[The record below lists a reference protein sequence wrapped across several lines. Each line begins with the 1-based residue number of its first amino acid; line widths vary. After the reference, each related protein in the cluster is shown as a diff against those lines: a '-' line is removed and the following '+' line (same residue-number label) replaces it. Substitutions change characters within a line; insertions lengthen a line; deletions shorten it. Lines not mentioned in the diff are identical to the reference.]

1 MRLFFFSFL
10 FLASLSSCIEILD
23 DITFNADGSGELNY
37 TINLSSSKLKINSI
51 LALDTLDGK
60 KVPDKEEIQEKISEL
75 LKVLSCQDGLSEVHL
90 TEDYDNYL
98 FKLSLKFNKVSDLI
112 SGVYVAIDAVEEFSE
127 VEAADSSW
135 ISWDGVRLSRSIPD
149 LNAFKFRMNNEEDKE
164 LIKIGKYTSISRFEY
179 PVDSIENPV
188 AVLSKNN
195 KAVMLRGSMFDV
207 LQDPSIMGNRIS
219 VKPPDY

>member
-1 MRLFFFSFL
+1 
-10 FLASLSSCIEILD
+10 
-23 DITFNADGSGELNY
+23 
-37 TINLSSSKLKINSI
+37 
-51 LALDTLDGK
+51 
-60 KVPDKEEIQEKISEL
+60 
-75 LKVLSCQDGLSEVHL
+75 L

-179 PVDSIENPV
+179 PVDSIVNPL

>member
-1 MRLFFFSFL
+1 MRLLLFLFL

-60 KVPDKEEIQEKISEL
+60 NVPDKEEIQEKISEL

-179 PVDSIENPV
+179 PVDSIVNPL

>member
-98 FKLSLKFNKVSDLI
+98 VKLSLKFNKVSDLI
-112 SGVYVAIDAVEEFSE
+112 SGVNVAIDAVEEFSE
-127 VEAADSSW
+127 VEAADSSL

-179 PVDSIENPV
+179 PVDSIENPL

>member
-1 MRLFFFSFL
+1 MRLLLFLFL

-179 PVDSIENPV
+179 PVDSIVNPL